1 MRLLSAKNRM
11 ALRGRLGLLTY
22 LIVGTAGILIV
33 YYAWNSL
40 FAAAA
45 VPSYKVKENKREK
58 DISRNPDPKWSVL
71 EEPPNAVKQELQKE
85 RALNR
90 WKQEKALQ
98 DRLDEERLLQ
108 EQAAQ
113 QKEREKQ
120 QEKAQDQNFSPG
132 LFQHPDPADEAFFHQ
147 LQRLVHLDLKGAPP
161 LVSYLEQLF
170 PLLKSLGATGLLI
183 EYEDMFPYS
192 DSLSLLAAGNA
203 YSQTDLQRIQMA
215 ARQNDL
221 EIVPLVQTFG
231 HMEFVLKYEK
241 YMSLREQNFTPQVI
255 TPTREESYLLLQ
267 QMIKQILKAHPEAK
281 RIHLGCDEV
290 YDLGEGQSHT
300 LLIREN
306 LTPGDLF
313 LRHVTRLAKFIRSTY
328 PHIKPLIWDDW
339 IRNIDEKTIES
350 SELNKVVEPVVWF
363 YEHNIMDR
371 IEQRVWEKYGQLF
384 EGVWVASAFKGATG
398 SGQYITNS
406 SFHIDNNLQWVAVI
420 RNLGIQ
426 QKLVNFRGIALT
438 GWQRYDHFATLCE
451 LLPVGLPSLAM
462 CLSATQNGGFS
473 KQQQVTASRVLRCSS
488 PLDLE
493 LPALHGEGA
502 HVTQDCSFPGSDVF
516 YAVQQL
522 WGIVTATEHNN
533 HLQSPISGWLTNY
546 QVQRGFSSPWH
557 LRNMHKELAKVIERL
572 QPLLRVLE
580 ENLLKVYDRSTVDEW
595 LETNVQDRIDKL
607 EDILGKAEALMK
619 KTTWPRRPLGPPPM
633 KSRSDEVGQ
642 KLQSKDFNP
651 ATQGVEMV
659 PIQGQVD
666 SIQNVP
672 VHLRANIPGNGNI
685 PVINSQVQGVN
696 GVITH
701 GSEGYWQGVKLS
713 DVLRQSFTPTV
724 PSKLR
729 YIQNG
734 NAEDGN
740 IQQQFIADPNQKSGS
755 AFADVKHGLGQNDY
769 IQNFQQP
776 QQVVGSQYKGQ
787 SASSRWNNAVP
798 QNGDNRFPFQQQVQ
812 TRQGKEE
819 IIPNRVDDMT
829 GRANRGRSKE
839 DGVREQK
846 VKAKWQRGEKD
857 LEGTRSKAFSLDRS
871 QQ

>member
-1 MRLLSAKNRM
+1 MHSRF
-11 ALRGRLGLLTY
+11 GLLPY
-22 LIVGTAGILIV
+22 FIVGTAGILIV

-40 FAAAA
+40 F
-45 VPSYKVKENKREK
+45 VTPEVLGYKIKDDNKEK
-58 DISRNPDPKWSVL
+58 DIAMNPDPNWSVL
-71 EEPPNAVKQELQKE
+71 EEIK
-85 RALNR
+85 
-90 WKQEKALQ
+90 LQ
-98 DRLDEERLLQ
+98 DKNQLSDEKQ
-108 EQAAQ
+108 DAQ
-113 QKEREKQ
+113 QTKEKQ
-120 QEKAQDQNFSPG
+120 LKKAQDRNPSPG
-132 LFQHPDPADEAFFHQ
+132 LFQNPDSADEAFFHQ

-241 YMSLREQNFTPQVI
+241 YMSLRELNFTPQVI
-255 TPTREESYLLLQ
+255 TPAREESYLLLQ
-267 QMIKQILKAHPEAK
+267 QMIIQILQAHPEAK

-290 YDLGEGQSHT
+290 FDLGKGQSHT
-300 LLIREN
+300 LLMTEN

-313 LRHVTRLAKFIRSTY
+313 LRHVTRLAMFIRSTY

-339 IRNIDEKTIES
+339 IRNIDEKTIKL
-350 SELNKVVEPVVWF
+350 SELNKAVEPVVWY

-371 IEQRVWEKYGQLF
+371 IQQPVWKKYGQLF
-384 EGVWVASAFKGATG
+384 EGVWVASAFKGASG
-398 SGQYITNS
+398 SGQYITKS

-462 CLSATQNGGFS
+462 CLSATKNGDFS
-473 KQQQVTASRVLRCSS
+473 KQQQVTASRALGCSS

-522 WGIVTATEHNN
+522 WGIVTATEHNYR
-533 HLQSPISGWLTNY
+533 LQSSISGWLTNY
-546 QVQRGFSSPWH
+546 QVQRGFSSPYH
-557 LRNMHKELAKVIERL
+557 LRILLKELAKVIEPF
-572 QPLLRVLE
+572 QHVLRVLE

-607 EDILGKAEALMK
+607 EDILGKAEALLK

-651 ATQGVEMV
+651 ATQGVEVV

-696 GVITH
+696 GVVTH

-729 YIQNG
+729 YIQSG

-769 IQNFQQP
+769 IQNLQQP

-857 LEGTRSKAFSLDRS
+857 LEGTRSKAFSLDRA